1 MPNLV
6 LSFFEAMKKGNHT
19 GLHNSHCL
27 IKKEVESLKNFF
39 GKDSFLLNFS

>member
-19 GLHNSHCL
+19 GLHNSRL